1 MLCSDTVPQRLR
13 GFTFVL
19 STASSI
25 SLLMR
30 ARKAV
35 PRVEFGH
42 AVRYRHIS
50 TRLSWVRRSWGRRV
64 DYLIT
69 WGFLQARK
77 VELFNSHILCDIPP
91 KSERETA
98 TKTLNYSSSISDQ
111 HDQPTRWREPPPSG
125 SFPPRPRF
133 EERGMGP
140 RCVQDPDRSS
150 SCPLRTC
157 VVPGITPRNDFLI
170 RPLDIVLPHWEF
182 DIRYIPQHDRLPDRV
197 SPPEPVSWSLPGAF
211 LEFLHHWSGVQKTPG
226 ISRARE
232 AP

>member
-1 MLCSDTVPQRLR
+1 MSCSDTVPQRLR

-35 PRVEFGH
+35 PRVGSGH

-50 TRLSWVRRSWGRRV
+50 TRLSWIRRSWGRRV

-69 WGFLQARK
+69 WE
-77 VELFNSHILCDIPP
+77 VDSTI
-91 KSERETA
+91 RETRILQRPHPK
-98 TKTLNYSSSISDQ
+98 TTSKDHIQKPHPLQYSTQKGMRDRHQTLNYSSSISDQ
-111 HDQPTRWREPPPSG
+111 HDQPTRWREPPPSR
-125 SFPPRPRF
+125 SVPPRPRF

-150 SCPLRTC
+150 ICPLRTC
-157 VVPGITPRNDFLI
+157 IVPGLNPRNDLLI
-170 RPLDIVLPHWEF
+170 LPLEIILPHWEF
-182 DIRYIPQHDRLPDRV
+182 DIRHLP
-197 SPPEPVSWSLPGAF
+197 
-211 LEFLHHWSGVQKTPG
+211 
-226 ISRARE
+226 
-232 AP
+232 